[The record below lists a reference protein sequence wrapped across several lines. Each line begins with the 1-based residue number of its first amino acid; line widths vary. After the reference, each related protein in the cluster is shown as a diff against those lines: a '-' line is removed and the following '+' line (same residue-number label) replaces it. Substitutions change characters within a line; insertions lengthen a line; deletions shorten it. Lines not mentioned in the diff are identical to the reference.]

1 MPAIIPSLFLSIAM
15 LAVFA
20 LTIGGAWLIAK
31 RRDRRRG
38 GLMLVM
44 ALVLLGNVLIAAW
57 PV

>member
-1 MPAIIPSLFLSIAM
+1 MPAIAPSLFLSIAM

-20 LTIGGAWLIAK
+20 LAIGGTWLIAR
-31 RRDRRRG
+31 RRDGKRG
-38 GLMLVM
+38 ALMLAM